1 MATSTITSR
10 IPNFRGNFYF
20 RDGVVLTGIL
30 VTLLY
35 LIVATALDAAGHVE
49 NMALLIPVTFGAAVL
64 GLLMAY
70 SRFDGFFALS
80 HSMFTGLAWILFL
93 MARNVKSKEIESFLN
108 FGIPELQ
115 AKIYYI
121 LWKLLTWVDAAMSNK
136 ASNDN
141 YVFIFEISFLL
152 WWLTYLGVWAIFR
165 YGYTWRS
172 IIPAGIVLL
181 INTYY
186 APEPVLGF
194 LVVFS
199 LLALIFL
206 VRTNLAEQQLRWR
219 EQRIYFNQDITL
231 DFLRTGLMY
240 SVIVL
245 CLAWLAPG
253 LGRNPQVRS
262 LMEPLNLQWERT
274 NVQLSQFYKGLRR
287 QSGNGAAAFGKS
299 LALGGER
306 KVENTPMFTVSTVAG
321 RYWRAVAFDTYN
333 GRGWE
338 NTLSQESTF
347 DADATLPVPD
357 WQMRSLVTQT
367 ITLLA
372 PTGNVIFG
380 SQDIRKVS
388 VPVSALTQPAPA
400 SAIVLGEGEAAPV
413 AQEATFVRA
422 QGTLDPGATYT
433 VLSQLTKV
441 TERAMRDAGLDYPE
455 SILEKYLQLPEDFS
469 ARVATTALSVTVGAE
484 TPFAKAKAVET
495 YLRTFPY
502 NDSIPAPADDQDPV
516 EYFLYELK
524 EGYCDYYATAMVL
537 MLRHLGIPSRVVS
550 GYAEG
555 VFDDESGVY
564 YVFDKDAHTWVEV
577 FFPGLGWV
585 EFEPTAGES
594 PLYRPED
601 ENMPFTEPAYDE
613 FGNDVA
619 RELPEDRPNDL
630 LDQQPLINPA
640 DQAGTALETGPTWQR
655 WLWLLL
661 TPLLLLVGFWTLRRS
676 QFLGPTTFTPEL
688 PPILYDRLWRWAE
701 RLGLRT
707 RTGDTPY
714 EQARSFG
721 RALPDG
727 RPFIEEITEN
737 YVYYRFSG
745 HNGES
750 SSAIPAAEGA
760 GLVQAWRRLHPVL
773 WKAWGRNLLRIV
785 TRRSGDNP
793 FALVENG
800 RPGRS

>member
-1 MATSTITSR
+1 MATSTLNSR
-10 IPNFRGNFYF
+10 VPSFRGNFYF
-20 RDGVVLTGIL
+20 RDGVVLVGIL

-49 NMALLIPVTFGAAVL
+49 SMALLIPVTLGAAGL

-93 MARNVKSKEIESFLN
+93 MSRGVKAKEIESFLN

-121 LWKLLTWVDAAMSNK
+121 LWKLLTWVDAAMNNK

-199 LLALIFL
+199 LLTLIFL

-262 LMEPLNLQWERT
+262 LMEPLNSQWEQT
-274 NVQLSQFYKGLRR
+274 NMAVSKLYGNLRR
-287 QSGNGAAAFGKS
+287 QSGSSAAAFGKTLS
-299 LALGGER
+299 LGGER
-306 KVENTPMFTVSTVAG
+306 KVENTPIFTVSTIAG

-333 GRGWE
+333 GRGWQ
-338 NTLSQESTF
+338 NTLTEETDF
-347 DADATLPVPD
+347 DAEVTIPVAD
-357 WQMRSLVTQT
+357 WQQRSQVTQT

-380 SQDIRKVS
+380 AQDIRKVS
-388 VPVSALTQPAPA
+388 VPVSVLAQPAPA
-400 SAIVLGEGEAAPV
+400 NAVVIGAGEAAPP
-413 AQEATFVRA
+413 AQEATFIRA
-422 QGTLDPGATYT
+422 QGTLDAGASYM
-433 VLSQLTKV
+433 VVSQLTKV
-441 TERAMRDAGLDYPE
+441 TERALREAGSAYSPAITDR
-455 SILEKYLQLPEDFS
+455 YLQLPENFS
-469 ARVATTALSVTVGAE
+469 ARVAATAVSVTVGAE
-484 TPFAKAKAVET
+484 TPFAKVKALET

-502 NDSIPAPADDQDPV
+502 NDAIPAPDADQDPI
-516 EYFLYELK
+516 EYFLYEIK

-555 VFDDESGVY
+555 IYDDESGVY
-564 YVFDKDAHTWVEV
+564 FVTDKDAHTWVEV

-594 PLYRPED
+594 PLYRPPD
-601 ENMPFTEPAYDE
+601 ETAEMINPYEE
-613 FGNDVA
+613 FIDPLGPGADLAEN
-619 RELPEDRPNDL
+619 PGDL
-630 LDQQPLINPA
+630 LPDQPLFNQP
-640 DQAGTALETGPTWQR
+640 DQAGVVVETTNSWQR
-655 WLWLLL
+655 WLWLLV
-661 TPLLLLVGFWTLRRS
+661 TPLLLLAGFLVVRRS

-727 RPFIEEITEN
+727 QPFIEEITEN

-745 HNGES
+745 KNGASNDITPGQVEQGTS
-750 SSAIPAAEGA
+750 
-760 GLVQAWRRLHPVL
+760 LVQAWRTLHPML
-773 WKAWGRNLLRIV
+773 WKAWWRNWLRV
-785 TRRSGDNP
+785 VLRRSGNNP
-793 FALVENG
+793 FALVDNG
-800 RPGRS
+800 RK